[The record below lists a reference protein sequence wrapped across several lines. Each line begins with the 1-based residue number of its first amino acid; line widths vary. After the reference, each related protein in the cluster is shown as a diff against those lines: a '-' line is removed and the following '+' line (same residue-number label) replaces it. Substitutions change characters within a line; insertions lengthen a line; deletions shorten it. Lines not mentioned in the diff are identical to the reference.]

1 METEVVENDGV
12 FQIQTPICELIANW
26 VVEVYWMLD
35 KEKCKN
41 AWRKKGF
48 DWVVDQFIHHN

>member
-1 METEVVENDGV
+1 MWEDWLETEVVENDGV
-12 FQIQTPICELIANW
+12 FQIQTPSHKLIANW
-26 VVEVYWMLD
+26 EAEVYWMSD

-48 DWVVDQFIHHN
+48 EWVVD